1 MTALNFNEIIE
12 IESDNYSI
20 ANQDN
25 IECDISCILSYKYLR
40 SSIAI
45 NI

>member
-1 MTALNFNEIIE
+1 MPALNFNEIIE
-12 IESDNYSI
+12 IESDNCSI

-25 IECDISCILSYKYLR
+25 IKCDISCILSYKYLR
-40 SSIAI
+40 SSIAS